1 MFYNIEICVYPFIF
15 LKNTSFCY
23 PGITNIWR
31 NVRLVRDRKE
41 ATGMSPSLYG
51 SIFSEDKGDFFGGKR
66 YLPGAFGFSGNTKDG
81 LGKMPP
87 R

>member
-41 ATGMSPSLYG
+41 ATEMSPSLYG
-51 SIFSEDKGDFFGGKR
+51 NISSEDKGI
-66 YLPGAFGFSGNTKDG
+66 SSEGNDIF
-81 LGKMPP
+81 PERSVSP
-87 R
+87 AIRRVV